1 MYGATNNFTKET
13 SMRKTFILDTSV
25 LLYDSSAIHSFP
37 GNDIVLPLVVLEE
50 LDKFKERQGLTGQNA
65 RYVNR
70 FLDEM
75 RALPI
80 DDQGWRVKEE
90 YDIRY
95 RFELSVEIHECVPE
109 GFDIGY
115 NDNII
120 IGCALHLASKLES
133 VYVITKDINLRVKC
147 DAVGIGVEDYLKDRV
162 EEDVDNLCG
171 WKLVDLDRDH
181 FADFYEKGFL
191 KLEDEGL
198 SENQFVIGK
207 SATNQSMLGIH
218 KKGVVKSLHHKLDGL
233 ITVEPRNAEQSFAIE
248 ALMDPTIPLVCLTG
262 LAGSGKTFLALM
274 AGLSKLNSGRS
285 PKGRTLGADF
295 PPEMRVGYDRLVI
308 SRTLQPV
315 GRDLGYLPGSMEEK
329 MQPWLM
335 PIMDNVRH
343 AFKDTTYFQMMV
355 EKGDIEIAPIPYI
368 RGRTFSDSILIV
380 DEAQNATIHEL
391 KTIITRM
398 GANSKIVL
406 LGDVD
411 QIDTPYIDRQS
422 SGLSIVIDKFKD
434 SPLCAHV
441 NLSKGQRS
449 DLASVASNIL

>member
-1 MYGATNNFTKET
+1 
-13 SMRKTFILDTSV
+13 MRKTFILDTSV
-25 LLYDSSAIHSFP
+25 LLYDAQSIHSFE

-75 RALPI
+75 RSIPV
-80 DDQGWRVKEE
+80 DEFGWRTKEE
-90 YDIRY
+90 YDMRY
-95 RFELSVEIHECVPE
+95 RFELSNEIHECVPE

-120 IGCALHLASKLES
+120 IGCALHLAQNREG

-162 EEDVDNLCG
+162 EEDVNNLCG
-171 WKLVDLDRDH
+171 WKQLDLEPVH
-181 FADFYEKGFL
+181 FAEFYETG
-191 KLEDEGL
+191 KLFIPDTEL
-198 SENQFVIGK
+198 NENQFVIGK
-207 SATNQSMLGIH
+207 SQTNQSLLGVH
-218 KKGVVKSLHHKLDGL
+218 KKGFVRKLVRKMDGL
-233 ITVEPRNAEQSFAIE
+233 ISVEPRNAEQSFAIE
-248 ALMDPTIPLVCLTG
+248 ALLDPKIPLVCLTG

-274 AGLSKLNSGRS
+274 AGLCGLKSGNT
-285 PKGRTLGADF
+285 PGGRTLGADL
-295 PPEMRVGYDRLVI
+295 PEDMKVGYDRLVI

-335 PIMDNVRH
+335 PILDNVRH
-343 AFKDTTYFQMMV
+343 AFKDTSYFNMMI

-368 RGRTFSDSILIV
+368 RGRTFANSILIV

-398 GANSKIVL
+398 GTNSKIVL

-422 SGLSIVIDKFKD
+422 SGLSIVIDKFQN
-434 SPLCAHV
+434 SSLCAHV

>member
-1 MYGATNNFTKET
+1 
-13 SMRKTFILDTSV
+13 MRKTFILDTSV
-25 LLYDSSAIHSFP
+25 LLYDSEAIHSFE
-37 GNDIVLPLVVLEE
+37 GNDIILPLVVLEE
-50 LDKFKERQGLTGQNA
+50 LDKFKERQGLVGQNA

-75 RALPI
+75 RSLPV
-80 DDQGWRVKEE
+80 DDEGWRIKEE

-120 IGCALHLASKLES
+120 IGCALHLSKSAEQ
-133 VYVITKDINLRVKC
+133 VYIITKDINLRVKC
-147 DAVGIGVEDYLKDRV
+147 DAVGVLVEDYLKDRV
-162 EEDVDNLCG
+162 EENVDTLCG
-171 WKLVDLDRDH
+171 WKQVDLNPDN
-181 FADFYEKGFL
+181 FAEFYDSGRVRTTEEL
-191 KLEDEGL
+191 K
-198 SENQFVIGK
+198 ENQFVIGK
-207 SATNQSMLGIH
+207 SQTNQSLLGIH
-218 KKGVVKSLHHKLDGL
+218 KGGFIRKMQHKMDGL

-248 ALMDPTIPLVCLTG
+248 ALLDPKIPLVCLTG

-274 AGLSKLNSGRS
+274 AALSKMNSGRT
-285 PKGRTLGADF
+285 PKGNTVGLQIPRDVIESFGI
-295 PPEMRVGYDRLVI
+295 GYDRIVI

-315 GRDLGYLPGSMEEK
+315 GRDLGYLPGNLEEK

-335 PIMDNVRH
+335 PILDNVRH
-343 AFKDTTYFQMMV
+343 AFKDTSYFQNMID
-355 EKGDIEIAPIPYI
+355 KGDIEIAPIPYI
-368 RGRTFSDSILIV
+368 RGRTFSNSFLIV

-398 GANSKIVL
+398 GTNSKIVL

-422 SGLSIVIDKFKD
+422 SGLSIVIDKFQN
-434 SPLCAHV
+434 SSLCAHV

-449 DLASVASNIL
+449 DLATTASNIL

>member
-1 MYGATNNFTKET
+1 
-13 SMRKTFILDTSV
+13 MRKTFILDTSV
-25 LLYDSSAIHSFP
+25 LLYDSQAIHSFE

-75 RALPI
+75 RSIPV
-80 DDQGWRVKEE
+80 DDNGWRTKEE
-90 YDIRY
+90 YDMRY
-95 RFELSVEIHECVPE
+95 RFELSNEIHECVPE

-120 IGCALHLASKLES
+120 IGCALHLASNREN
-133 VYVITKDINLRVKC
+133 VYIITKDINLRVKC

-171 WKLVDLDRDH
+171 WKQLELDPNHFAEFYETGRLFVPDRD
-181 FADFYEKGFL
+181 L
-191 KLEDEGL
+191 K
-198 SENQFVIGK
+198 ENQFVIGK
-207 SATNQSMLGIH
+207 SQSNQSLLGIH
-218 KKGVVKSLHHKLDGL
+218 KKGFVRKMNKKMDGL

-248 ALMDPTIPLVCLTG
+248 ALLDPAIPLVCLTG

-274 AGLSKLNSGRS
+274 AGLAGLKSGNT
-285 PKGRTLGADF
+285 PGGRTLGADL
-295 PPEMRVGYDRLVI
+295 PEDMKVGYDRLVI

-329 MQPWLM
+329 MQPWMM
-335 PIMDNVRH
+335 PILDNVRH
-343 AFKDTTYFQMMV
+343 AFKDTSYFQMMID
-355 EKGDIEIAPIPYI
+355 KGDIEIAPIPYI
-368 RGRTFSDSILIV
+368 RGRTFNNSILIV

-398 GANSKIVL
+398 GTNSKIVL

-422 SGLSIVIDKFKD
+422 SGLSIVIDKFQN

>member
-1 MYGATNNFTKET
+1 
-13 SMRKTFILDTSV
+13 MRKTFILDTSV
-25 LLYDSSAIHSFP
+25 LLYDSTAIHSFP

-50 LDKFKERQGLTGQNA
+50 LDKFKERQGLVGQNA

-75 RALPI
+75 RSVPV
-80 DDQGWRVKEE
+80 DQFGWRIKEE

-120 IGCALHLASKLES
+120 IGCALHLAQDKEG

-147 DAVGIGVEDYLKDRV
+147 DAVGVGVEDYLKDRV
-162 EEDVDNLCG
+162 EEDVNTLCG
-171 WKLVDLDRDH
+171 WKKLDLLPDH
-181 FADFYEKGFL
+181 FNDFYEDGKVAVN
-191 KLEDEGL
+191 EDL
-198 SENQFVIGK
+198 HPNQFVIGK
-207 SATNQSMLGIH
+207 SETNQSLLGIH
-218 KKGVVKSLHHKLDGL
+218 KKGTVFPLVHKMDGL
-233 ITVEPRNAEQSFAIE
+233 ISVEPRNAEQSFAIE
-248 ALMDPTIPLVCLTG
+248 ALLDPTIPLVCLTG

-274 AGLSKLNSGRS
+274 AGLSRMSSGTT

-335 PIMDNVRH
+335 PILDNVRH
-343 AFKDTTYFQMMV
+343 AFKDTSYFQMMI

-368 RGRTFSDSILIV
+368 RGRTFSNSILIV

-422 SGLSIVIDKFKD
+422 SGLSIVIDKFKN

>member
-1 MYGATNNFTKET
+1 
-13 SMRKTFILDTSV
+13 MRKTFILDTSV
-25 LLYDSSAIHSFP
+25 LLYDAQAIHAFE
-37 GNDIVLPLVVLEE
+37 GNDIILPLVVLEE
-50 LDKFKERQGLTGQNA
+50 LDKFKERQGLIGQNA

-75 RALPI
+75 RSVEI
-80 DDQGWRVKEE
+80 NEDGWRIKEQ

-120 IGCALHLASKLES
+120 IGCALHLGKTIEQVSI
-133 VYVITKDINLRVKC
+133 ITKDINLRVKC
-147 DAVGIGVEDYLKDRV
+147 DAVGVSVEDYLKDRV
-162 EEDVDNLCG
+162 EEDVDTLCG
-171 WKLVDLDRDH
+171 WKQVDLNPTH
-181 FADFYEKGFL
+181 FAEFYDTGKAQIEEKL
-191 KLEDEGL
+191 KP
-198 SENQFVIGK
+198 NQFVIGK
-207 SATNQSMLGIH
+207 FGKQSLLGIH
-218 KKGVVKSLHHKLDGL
+218 KDGFIKKMQYKMDGL
-233 ITVEPRNAEQSFAIE
+233 ISVEPRNAEQSFAVE
-248 ALMDPTIPLVCLTG
+248 ALLDPTIPLVCLTG

-274 AGLSKLNSGRS
+274 AALAKLNSGRT
-285 PKGRTLGADF
+285 PKGNTIGLQIPRDVIESFGI
-295 PPEMRVGYDRLVI
+295 GYDRIVI

-315 GRDLGYLPGSMEEK
+315 GRDLGFLPGNLDEK

-335 PIMDNVRH
+335 PILDNVRH
-343 AFKDTTYFQMMV
+343 AFKDTSYFQNMI

-368 RGRTFSDSILIV
+368 RGRTFSNSFLIV

-398 GANSKIVL
+398 GTNSKIVL

-422 SGLSIVIDKFKD
+422 SGLSIVIDKFQH
-434 SPLCAHV
+434 SALCAHV

-449 DLASVASNIL
+449 DLASTASNIL

>member
-1 MYGATNNFTKET
+1 
-13 SMRKTFILDTSV
+13 MRKTFILDTSV
-25 LLYDSSAIHSFP
+25 LLYDSTAIHSFQ

-50 LDKFKERQGLTGQNA
+50 LDKFKERQGLVGQNA

-75 RALPI
+75 RDLPI
-80 DDQGWRVKEE
+80 DKDGWRIKEE
-90 YDIRY
+90 YDMRY

-120 IGCALHLASKLES
+120 FGCALHLANTLKH

-147 DAVGIGVEDYLKDRV
+147 DAVGLGVEDYLKDRV

-171 WKLVDLDRDH
+171 WKQIELGAEH
-181 FADFYEKGFL
+181 FAQFYEEGKI
-191 KLEDEGL
+191 KLDE
-198 SENQFVIGK
+198 EFNPNQFVIGK
-207 SATNQSMLGIH
+207 SASNQSLLGIH
-218 KKGVVKSLHHKLDGL
+218 KKGHVKALKHKMDGL

-248 ALMDPTIPLVCLTG
+248 ALLDPTIPLVCLTG

-274 AGLSKLNSGRS
+274 AGLSKLSSGQTPR
-285 PKGRTLGADF
+285 GRTLGADF
-295 PPEMRVGYDRLVI
+295 PPEMKVGYDRLVI

-329 MQPWLM
+329 MQPWMM
-335 PIMDNVRH
+335 PILDNVRH
-343 AFKDTTYFQMMV
+343 AFKDTTYFNMMI

-368 RGRTFSDSILIV
+368 RGRTFNNSILIV

-398 GANSKIVL
+398 GTNSKIVL
-406 LGDVD
+406 LGDID

-422 SGLSIVIDKFKD
+422 SGLSIVIDKFQN
-434 SPLCAHV
+434 SSLCAHV

>member
-1 MYGATNNFTKET
+1 
-13 SMRKTFILDTSV
+13 MRKTFILDTSV
-25 LLYDSSAIHSFP
+25 LLYDAAAIHSFP

-50 LDKFKERQGLTGQNA
+50 LDKFKERQGLVGQNA

-75 RALPI
+75 RSLEL
-80 DDQGWRVKEE
+80 DEEGWRTKEE
-90 YDIRY
+90 YDMRY

-120 IGCALHLASKLES
+120 IGCALHLASQKQN

-147 DAVGIGVEDYLKDRV
+147 DAVGLGVEDYLKDRV
-162 EEDVDNLCG
+162 EEDVDNICG
-171 WKLVDLDRDH
+171 WKQVDLGPEH
-181 FADFYEKGFL
+181 FAEFYETG
-191 KLEDEGL
+191 KLFIPEEEL
-198 SENQFVIGK
+198 HENQFVIGK
-207 SATNQSMLGIH
+207 SSTNQSLLGIH
-218 KKGVVKSLHHKLDGL
+218 KKGFIRKMNKKMDGL
-233 ITVEPRNAEQSFAIE
+233 IAVEPRNAEQSFAIE
-248 ALMDPTIPLVCLTG
+248 ALLDPAIPLVCLTG

-274 AGLSKLNSGRS
+274 AGLFGLKSGNT
-285 PKGRTLGADF
+285 PGGRTLGADL
-295 PPEMRVGYDRLVI
+295 PEDMKIGYDRLVI

-335 PIMDNVRH
+335 PILDNVRH
-343 AFKDTTYFQMMV
+343 AFKDTSYFQMMID
-355 EKGDIEIAPIPYI
+355 KGDIEIAPIPYI
-368 RGRTFSDSILIV
+368 RGRTFANSILIV

-398 GANSKIVL
+398 GTNSKIVL

-422 SGLSIVIDKFKD
+422 SGLSIVIDKFQN

>member
-1 MYGATNNFTKET
+1 
-13 SMRKTFILDTSV
+13 MRKTFILDTSV
-25 LLYDSSAIHSFP
+25 LLYDAQAIHAFS

-50 LDKFKERQGLTGQNA
+50 LDKFKERQGLIGQNA

-75 RALPI
+75 RSVPL
-80 DDQGWRVKEE
+80 DDEGWRTIEE

-120 IGCALHLASKLES
+120 IGCALHLSKTAEQ
-133 VYVITKDINLRVKC
+133 VYIITKDINLRVKC
-147 DAVGIGVEDYLKDRV
+147 DAVGVHVEDYLKDRV
-162 EEDVDNLCG
+162 EEDVDTLCG
-171 WKLVDLDRDH
+171 WKQVELNADQ
-181 FADFYEKGFL
+181 FADFYETGKTKLDEEL
-191 KLEDEGL
+191 K
-198 SENQFVIGK
+198 ENQFVIGK
-207 SATNQSMLGIH
+207 SSTNQSLLGIH
-218 KKGVVKSLHHKLDGL
+218 KKGFVRQIKRVMNGL
-233 ITVEPRNAEQSFAIE
+233 ISVEPRNAEQSFAIE
-248 ALMDPTIPLVCLTG
+248 ALLDPAIPLVCLTG

-274 AGLSKLNSGRS
+274 AALWGIKSGNT
-285 PKGRTLGADF
+285 PAGRTIGADF
-295 PPEMRVGYDRLVI
+295 PEDMKVGYERLVI

-335 PIMDNVRH
+335 PILDNVRH
-343 AFKDTTYFQMMV
+343 AFKDTSYFKMMI

-368 RGRTFSDSILIV
+368 RGRTFANSILIV

-398 GANSKIVL
+398 GTNSKIVL

-422 SGLSIVIDKFKD
+422 SGLSIVIDKFQN
-434 SPLCAHV
+434 SALCAHV

-449 DLASVASNIL
+449 DLASTASNIL

>member
-1 MYGATNNFTKET
+1 
-13 SMRKTFILDTSV
+13 MRKTFILDTSV
-25 LLYDSSAIHSFP
+25 LLYDSQAIHSFP

-50 LDKFKERQGLTGQNA
+50 LDKFKERQGLVGQNA

-75 RALPI
+75 RSI
-80 DDQGWRVKEE
+80 EVDEEGWRTKEE
-90 YDIRY
+90 YDMRY

-120 IGCALHLASKLES
+120 IGCALHLASKKDD

-147 DAVGIGVEDYLKDRV
+147 DAVGLGVEDYLKDRV
-162 EEDVDNLCG
+162 EENVDNLCG
-171 WKLVDLDRDH
+171 WKQLELGPEQ
-181 FADFYEKGFL
+181 FSEFYESNKVYMTDTEL
-191 KLEDEGL
+191 KP
-198 SENQFVIGK
+198 NQFVIGK
-207 SATNQSMLGIH
+207 SQSNQSLLGIY
-218 KKGVVKSLHHKLDGL
+218 KDGAIHKLTKKMDGL
-233 ITVEPRNAEQSFAIE
+233 ISVEPRNAEQSFAIE
-248 ALMDPTIPLVCLTG
+248 ALLDPNIPLVCLTG

-274 AGLSKLNSGRS
+274 AALSKLGTGRT

-295 PPEMRVGYDRLVI
+295 PPEMRVGYERLVI

-335 PIMDNVRH
+335 PILDNVRH
-343 AFKDTTYFQMMV
+343 AFKDTSYFQMMI

-368 RGRTFSDSILIV
+368 RGRTFANSILIV

-398 GANSKIVL
+398 GTNSKIVL

-422 SGLSIVIDKFKD
+422 SGLSIVIDKFQN
-434 SPLCAHV
+434 SSLCAHV

>member
-1 MYGATNNFTKET
+1 
-13 SMRKTFILDTSV
+13 MRKTFILDTSV
-25 LLYDSSAIHSFP
+25 LLYDSQAIHSFP

-50 LDKFKERQGLTGQNA
+50 LDKFKERQGLVGQNA

-75 RALPI
+75 RSI
-80 DDQGWRVKEE
+80 EVDEDGWRTKEE
-90 YDIRY
+90 YDMRF

-120 IGCALHLASKLES
+120 IGCALHLAES
-133 VYVITKDINLRVKC
+133 REGVYVITKDINLRVKC
-147 DAVGIGVEDYLKDRV
+147 DAVDVGVEDYLKDRV
-162 EEDVDNLCG
+162 EEDVDTLCG
-171 WKLVDLDRDH
+171 WKQMDLNPEH
-181 FADFYEKGFL
+181 FAEFYETGKLFIPDHEL
-191 KLEDEGL
+191 K
-198 SENQFVIGK
+198 ENQFVIGK
-207 SATNQSMLGIH
+207 SQSNQSLLGIH
-218 KKGVVKSLHHKLDGL
+218 KKGFVQKMQRKMDGL
-233 ITVEPRNAEQSFAIE
+233 ISVEPRNAEQSFAIE
-248 ALMDPTIPLVCLTG
+248 ALLDPAIPLVCLTG

-274 AGLSKLNSGRS
+274 AGLSGIKSGNT
-285 PKGRTLGADF
+285 PGGRTLGADL
-295 PPEMRVGYDRLVI
+295 PEDMKVGYDRLVI

-335 PIMDNVRH
+335 PILDNVRH
-343 AFKDTTYFQMMV
+343 AFKDTSYFTMMI

-368 RGRTFSDSILIV
+368 RGRTFSNSILIV

-398 GANSKIVL
+398 GTNSKIVL

-422 SGLSIVIDKFKD
+422 SGLSIVIDKFQN

>member
-1 MYGATNNFTKET
+1 
-13 SMRKTFILDTSV
+13 MRKTFILDTSV
-25 LLYDSSAIHSFP
+25 LLYDSTSIHSFQ
-37 GNDIVLPLVVLEE
+37 GNDIILPLVVLEE
-50 LDKFKERQGLTGQNA
+50 LDKFKDSQGLVGQNA

-75 RALPI
+75 RVIPV
-80 DDQGWRVKEE
+80 DSDGWRTKEE

-120 IGCALHLASKLES
+120 IGCALHLASKTENVFL
-133 VYVITKDINLRVKC
+133 ITKDINLRVKC
-147 DAVGIGVEDYLKDRV
+147 DAVGVGVEDYLKDRV
-162 EEDVDNLCG
+162 EENVDNLCG
-171 WKLVDLDRDH
+171 WKQVDLSPEH
-181 FADFYEKGFL
+181 FAQFYEQGKLIVDDDL
-191 KLEDEGL
+191 KP
-198 SENQFVIGK
+198 NQFVIGK
-207 SATNQSMLGIH
+207 SATNQSLLGIH
-218 KKGVVKSLHHKLDGL
+218 KKGVVNALVHKMDGL

-248 ALMDPTIPLVCLTG
+248 ALIDPNIPLVCLTG

-274 AGLSKLNSGRS
+274 AGLSKLNSGRT
-285 PKGRTLGADF
+285 PKGRTLAAEM
-295 PPEMRVGYDRLVI
+295 PEEFRTGYNRLVI

-335 PIMDNVRH
+335 PILDNVRH
-343 AFKDTTYFQMMV
+343 AFKDTSYFNMMI

-398 GANSKIVL
+398 GTNSKIVL

-422 SGLSIVIDKFKD
+422 SGLSIVIDKFQN

-449 DLASVASNIL
+449 DLATIASSIL

>member
-1 MYGATNNFTKET
+1 
-13 SMRKTFILDTSV
+13 MRKTFILDTSV
-25 LLYDSSAIHSFP
+25 LLYDSTAIHSFP

-50 LDKFKERQGLTGQNA
+50 LDKFKDRDGLVGQNA

-75 RALPI
+75 RAVPI
-80 DDQGWRVKEE
+80 DDEGWRVKEQ
-90 YDIRY
+90 YDMRY

-120 IGCALHLASKLES
+120 IGCALHLASTMEN
-133 VYVITKDINLRVKC
+133 VYIITKDINLRVKC
-147 DAVGIGVEDYLKDRV
+147 DAVGVGVEDYLKDRV
-162 EEDVDNLCG
+162 EEDVDTLCG
-171 WKLVDLDRDH
+171 WKQLNLEPEH
-181 FADFYEKGFL
+181 FAEFYETKRLMIDADL
-191 KLEDEGL
+191 KP
-198 SENQFVIGK
+198 NQFVIGK
-207 SATNQSMLGIH
+207 SDSNQSMLGIY
-218 KKGVVKSLHHKLDGL
+218 KKGMVRSLVHKMDGL
-233 ITVEPRNAEQSFAIE
+233 ISVEPRNAEQSFAIE
-248 ALMDPTIPLVCLTG
+248 ALLDPSIPLVCLTG

-274 AGLSKLNSGRS
+274 AGLSRMSSGTT

-295 PPEMRVGYDRLVI
+295 PPEMRIGYDRLVI

-335 PIMDNVRH
+335 PILDNVRH
-343 AFKDTTYFQMMV
+343 AFKDTSYFQMMID
-355 EKGDIEIAPIPYI
+355 KGDIEIAPIPYI
-368 RGRTFSDSILIV
+368 RGRTFANSILIV

-398 GANSKIVL
+398 GTNSKIVL
-406 LGDVD
+406 LGDID

-422 SGLSIVIDKFKD
+422 SGLSIVIDKFKN

>member
-1 MYGATNNFTKET
+1 
-13 SMRKTFILDTSV
+13 MRKTFILDTSV
-25 LLYDSSAIHSFP
+25 LLYDSQAIHSFP

-50 LDKFKERQGLTGQNA
+50 LDKFKERQGLVGQNA

-75 RALPI
+75 RSIPV
-80 DDQGWRVKEE
+80 DESGWRIKEE
-90 YDIRY
+90 YDMRY
-95 RFELSVEIHECVPE
+95 RFELSNEIHECVPE

-120 IGCALHLASKLES
+120 IGCALHLASQKNN

-147 DAVGIGVEDYLKDRV
+147 DAVGLGVEDYLKDRV
-162 EEDVDNLCG
+162 EQDVDNLCG
-171 WKLVDLDRDH
+171 WKQLELGPEH
-181 FADFYEKGFL
+181 FREFYETG
-191 KLEDEGL
+191 KLFMPAAEL

-207 SATNQSMLGIH
+207 SQSNQSLLGIH
-218 KKGVVKSLHHKLDGL
+218 KKGFITKMIRKMDGL
-233 ITVEPRNAEQSFAIE
+233 INVEPRNAEQTFAVE
-248 ALMDPTIPLVCLTG
+248 ALLDPSIPLVCLTG

-274 AGLSKLNSGRS
+274 AGLSRMSSGTT

-329 MQPWLM
+329 MQPWMM
-335 PIMDNVRH
+335 PILDNVRH
-343 AFKDTTYFQMMV
+343 AFKDTSYFQMMI

-368 RGRTFSDSILIV
+368 RGRTFNNSILIV

-398 GANSKIVL
+398 GTNSKIVL

-422 SGLSIVIDKFKD
+422 SGLSIVIDKFQN

>member
-1 MYGATNNFTKET
+1 
-13 SMRKTFILDTSV
+13 MRKTFILDTSV
-25 LLYDSSAIHSFP
+25 LLYDSQAIHSFE
-37 GNDIVLPLVVLEE
+37 GNDIVIPLVVLEE
-50 LDKFKERQGLTGQNA
+50 LDKFKDRQGLIGQNA

-75 RALPI
+75 RSI
-80 DDQGWRVKEE
+80 DVSEDGWREIEE

-120 IGCALHLASKLES
+120 IGCALHLASTTEN

-147 DAVGIGVEDYLKDRV
+147 DAVGVEAEDYLKDRV
-162 EEDVDNLCG
+162 EEDVHNIRG
-171 WKLVDLDRDH
+171 WKHVELEPEH
-181 FADFYEKGFL
+181 FAEFYETGRLHLPDEEL
-191 KLEDEGL
+191 K
-198 SENQFVIGK
+198 ENQFVIGK
-207 SATNQSMLGIH
+207 SSTNQSLLGIY
-218 KKGVVKSLHHKLDGL
+218 KKGYVKKMIRKMEGL
-233 ITVEPRNAEQSFAIE
+233 IHVEPRNAEQTFAVE
-248 ALMDPTIPLVCLTG
+248 ALLDPDIPLVCLTG

-274 AGLSKLNSGRS
+274 AGLYGLKSGNT
-285 PKGRTLGADF
+285 PGGITLGASF
-295 PPEMRVGYDRLVI
+295 PENMKIGFERLVI

-335 PIMDNVRH
+335 PILDNVRH
-343 AFKDTTYFQMMV
+343 AFKDTSYFQMMID
-355 EKGDIEIAPIPYI
+355 KGDIEVAPIPYI
-368 RGRTFSDSILIV
+368 RGRTFSNSILIV

-398 GANSKIVL
+398 GTNSKIVL
-406 LGDVD
+406 LGDID

-422 SGLSIVIDKFKD
+422 SGLSIVIDKFQN

>member
-1 MYGATNNFTKET
+1 
-13 SMRKTFILDTSV
+13 MRKTFILDTSV
-25 LLYDSSAIHSFP
+25 LLYDAQAIHSFR

-50 LDKFKERQGLTGQNA
+50 LDKFKERQGLVGQNA

-75 RALPI
+75 RSVSV
-80 DDQGWRVKEE
+80 DEDGWRVKEE
-90 YDIRY
+90 YDMRY

-120 IGCALHLASKLES
+120 IGCAMHLASKTED

-147 DAVGIGVEDYLKDRV
+147 DAVGLGVEDYLKDRV
-162 EEDVDNLCG
+162 EEDVGNLCG
-171 WKLVDLDRDH
+171 WKQIDLGPLD
-181 FADFYEKGFL
+181 FARFY
-191 KLEDEGL
+191 DEGKIQTEEDL
-198 SENQFVIGK
+198 KPNQFVIGK
-207 SATNQSMLGIH
+207 SDTNQSMLGIH
-218 KKGVVKSLHHKLDGL
+218 KSGLVTSLVHKMDGL
-233 ITVEPRNAEQSFAIE
+233 IKVEPRNAEQSFAIE
-248 ALMDPTIPLVCLTG
+248 ALMDPKIPLVCLTG

-274 AGLSKLNSGRS
+274 AGLSKMNSGRT
-285 PKGRTLGADF
+285 PRGRTLAGEVPA
-295 PPEMRVGYDRLVI
+295 EYKCGYDRLVI

-335 PIMDNVRH
+335 PILDNVRH
-343 AFKDTTYFQMMV
+343 AFKDTSYFQMMID
-355 EKGDIEIAPIPYI
+355 KGDIEIAPIPYI
-368 RGRTFSDSILIV
+368 RGRTFSNSILIV

-398 GANSKIVL
+398 GTNSKIVL

-422 SGLSIVIDKFKD
+422 SGLSIVIDKFQN

>member
-1 MYGATNNFTKET
+1 
-13 SMRKTFILDTSV
+13 MRKTFILDTSV
-25 LLYDSSAIHSFP
+25 LLYDSEAIHSFP

-75 RALPI
+75 RSLPV
-80 DDQGWRVKEE
+80 DEEGWRTKEE
-90 YDIRY
+90 YDMRY

-120 IGCALHLASKLES
+120 IGCALHLATES
-133 VYVITKDINLRVKC
+133 ENVFLITKDINLRVKC
-147 DAVGIGVEDYLKDRV
+147 DAVGVGVEDYLKDRV

-171 WKLVDLDRDH
+171 WKQVDLEPNH
-181 FADFYEKGFL
+181 FAEFYETGRL
-191 KLEDEGL
+191 RLDEPL
-198 SENQFVIGK
+198 NENQFVIGK
-207 SATNQSMLGIH
+207 SQSNQSLLGIH
-218 KKGVVKSLHHKLDGL
+218 KKGFVRKLNKKMDGL
-233 ITVEPRNAEQSFAIE
+233 ISVDPRNAEQSFAIE
-248 ALMDPTIPLVCLTG
+248 ALLDPTIPLVCLTG

-274 AGLSKLNSGRS
+274 AGLSGLKSGNT
-285 PKGRTLGADF
+285 PGGRTLGADM
-295 PPEMRVGYDRLVI
+295 PDEMKVGYERLVI

-335 PIMDNVRH
+335 PILDNVRH
-343 AFKDTTYFQMMV
+343 AFKDTSYFNMMI

-368 RGRTFSDSILIV
+368 RGRTFNNSILIV

-398 GANSKIVL
+398 GQNSKIVL

-422 SGLSIVIDKFKD
+422 SGLSIVIDKFQN
-434 SPLCAHV
+434 SSLCAHV

>member
-1 MYGATNNFTKET
+1 
-13 SMRKTFILDTSV
+13 MRKTFILDTSV
-25 LLYDSSAIHSFP
+25 LLYDSQAIHSFP

-50 LDKFKERQGLTGQNA
+50 LDKFKERQGLVGQNA

-75 RALPI
+75 RSI
-80 DDQGWRVKEE
+80 EVGEFGWRTKEE
-90 YDIRY
+90 YDMRY
-95 RFELSVEIHECVPE
+95 RFELSNEIHECVPE

-120 IGCALHLASKLES
+120 IGCALHLASNRDN

-147 DAVGIGVEDYLKDRV
+147 DAVGLGVEDYLKDRV

-171 WKLVDLDRDH
+171 WKQLELESEH
-181 FADFYEKGFL
+181 FAEFYETS
-191 KLEDEGL
+191 KLFIPEAEL
-198 SENQFVIGK
+198 NENQFVIGK
-207 SATNQSMLGIH
+207 SQSNQSLLGIH
-218 KKGVVKSLHHKLDGL
+218 KKGFVRKMTKKMDGL
-233 ITVEPRNAEQSFAIE
+233 ISVEPRNAEQSFAIE
-248 ALMDPTIPLVCLTG
+248 ALLDPSIPLVCLTG

-274 AGLSKLNSGRS
+274 AGLYGLKSGNT
-285 PKGRTLGADF
+285 PGGRTLGADL
-295 PPEMRVGYDRLVI
+295 PENMKIGYERLVI

-335 PIMDNVRH
+335 PILDNVRH
-343 AFKDTTYFQMMV
+343 AFKDTSYFQMMID
-355 EKGDIEIAPIPYI
+355 KGDIEIAPIPYI
-368 RGRTFSDSILIV
+368 RGRTFANSILIV

-398 GANSKIVL
+398 GTNSKIVL
-406 LGDVD
+406 LGDID

-422 SGLSIVIDKFKD
+422 SGLSIVIDKFQN